1 MGIFYKISLYGLG
14 KRLYAGF
21 LVVGYK
27 TVSKPDPPQLFKQF
41 PCPFICRCAVRDNGI
56 INIKKNLDFPM
67 LEPDGLDG
75 LAFCTKTLGTKD
87 GVSEMLSELKRETFA
102 KHGAFT
108 VGEVFNITDD
118 DLSDFIGENGYFST
132 IFDFSTEL
140 LSAGEHG

>member
-1 MGIFYKISLYGLG
+1 
-14 KRLYAGF
+14 
-21 LVVGYK
+21 
-27 TVSKPDPPQLFKQF
+27 
-41 PCPFICRCAVRDNGI
+41 
-56 INIKKNLDFPM
+56 
-67 LEPDGLDG
+67 
-75 LAFCTKTLGTKD
+75 
-87 GVSEMLSELKRETFA
+87 MLSELKRETFA